1 MNKKKKQSLGKIV
14 FFIFLTLLCIAVII
28 WFLFN
33 ISDFIGVKKPSTNVA
48 NEEKESFTEEQMSD
62 EIEGI
67 QESDRNDLIEEEGTL
82 ETDIKGEPEEL
93 QEAPNSVE
101 PEDLGSDKESEDA
114 FKNIGVFIYFADE
127 NGEYL
132 VGELRYVSRENYLS
146 QSVLELLKGPEA
158 KNLIS
163 LIPSSTKLI
172 DIKLENNI
180 ARVNFSKGFVED
192 KIQSDLVD
200 KFVIF
205 SIVNTLTEFDDV
217 IAVEFFIEGSRLEKY
232 GQLDVSESIYRDPL
246 LIKYHE

>member
-14 FFIFLTLLCIAVII
+14 FFIFLTLLCITVII

-33 ISDFIGVKKPSTNVA
+33 ISDFIGVKKPSTNVV

-82 ETDIKGEPEEL
+82 ETDIKG
-93 QEAPNSVE
+93 E